1 MEQRMVDPRL
11 LKTVKY
17 LETWRVLSQ
26 GEQALVKKLSAA
38 LTALDSEE
46 TLMEATIATLDSFMT
61 EMRSVGMTARD
72 VALAETMARRLT
84 AGKSALVTAERA
96 VVDAQTKVDAVDP
109 ICSLLCALVARLLP
123 QLPVGQW
130 LPHPN
135 ELQMVIADMHQ
146 KQAGI
151 VESIQEMRAALT
163 LMEGLTVE
171 ARAMTF
177 GP

>member
-61 EMRSVGMTARD
+61 EMRSVGMAARD

-96 VVDAQTKVDAVDP
+96 VVRTSSK
-109 ICSLLCALVARLLP
+109 
-123 QLPVGQW
+123 W
-130 LPHPN
+130 
-135 ELQMVIADMHQ
+135 
-146 KQAGI
+146 
-151 VESIQEMRAALT
+151 
-163 LMEGLTVE
+163 
-171 ARAMTF
+171 
-177 GP
+177 